1 MISITEEKGLNTLV
15 DDETDDIYLFEEI
28 AFGIYK
34 KERVSRSSSGQPVNY
49 LATALVLFRV
59 IAFLLVSGNGRHIYF
74 SSDAGG
80 MSGLV
85 FDGSNQQP
93 LDVNNGRDIYHVDR
107 IKPVVPD
114 TTISVNL
121 LFPTATL
128 SHSFAGNRQMP
139 IIVQVDYDGM
149 DLGVLI
155 CMLTQKG

>member
-1 MISITEEKGLNTLV
+1 MRLPSYIWVLEVHSTISSIDLDNGRKGINTLV

-28 AFGIYK
+28 ASGIYK
-34 KERVSRSSSGQPVNY
+34 KERVSRSSSGQPSIAQ
-49 LATALVLFRV
+49 ATALSAIPSNRFPA
-59 IAFLLVSGNGRHIYF
+59 ISGNGRHIYF

-121 LFPTATL
+121 LSNSNIEP
-128 SHSFAGNRQMP
+128 
-139 IIVQVDYDGM
+139 
-149 DLGVLI
+149 
-155 CMLTQKG
+155 